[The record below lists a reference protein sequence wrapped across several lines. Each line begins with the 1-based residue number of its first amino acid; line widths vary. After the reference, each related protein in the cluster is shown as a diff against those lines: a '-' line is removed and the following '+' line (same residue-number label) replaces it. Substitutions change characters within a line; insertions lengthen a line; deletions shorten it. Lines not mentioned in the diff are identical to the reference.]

1 MNSDNMVHMANQIAL
16 YFNSYPHEDAVAGV
30 ADHLQKYWERRMKT
44 QIIQYIAQGGNGLHE
59 LVVEAVKRLR

>member
-1 MNSDNMVHMANQIAL
+1 MSPDHMIHMANQIAL
-16 YFNSYPHEDAVAGV
+16 YFNSYPHEDAVTGV

-59 LVVEAVKRLR
+59 LVVEAVKRLN